1 MFRSRPAHTQRI
13 VVTEQLMRM
22 SEADDILSSSSGFGA
37 RVSLTRRVFVV
48 TDIDSLS
55 GEYEDITTNQ
65 LSSLGSCSRRQ
76 LYR

>member
-22 SEADDILSSSSGFGA
+22 AEADDILSGSSGFGA
-37 RVSLTRRVFVV
+37 RVSLTRRVFLV

-55 GEYEDITTNQ
+55 GEYEDITTN
-65 LSSLGSCSRRQ
+65 
-76 LYR
+76 